1 MILHAYEETFY
12 YEKKRF
18 WPQSNGGIETR
29 VGVCVTSEILEEA
42 IEKEVTKS
50 MMLVE
55 LIRELY

>member
-29 VGVCVTSEILEEA
+29 VGVGVTSEILEEA